1 MIYYLYL
8 LAAVVLMALQF
19 SVNKFY
25 QSKNGS
31 GIMTSLLYT
40 SLSGIATGAIFFCI
54 NGFHLD
60 VTPLSFVYAVLIAAL
75 CLGYSL
81 LGFKIFSLGNF
92 SVFAMFLM
100 LGGMLLPFLFG
111 LLFLGDAETLSPL
124 SLVLRIVGV
133 LLLIGAMLLPLTE
146 KSEED
151 SETDKRSRTTRMLFV
166 LLCLL
171 VFFMNGFVS
180 IFSKLHQIETVYPTV
195 DNNSFVILTNAING
209 IFSAFILFLLTLKNK
224 GGPKLS
230 PTFKPWMLI
239 ASVVA
244 YALCN
249 GISYLLQLLA
259 AASTMP
265 ASVQYPMMTGGSVVL
280 TALAG
285 YLFFG
290 EKQSRRALIGTLVA
304 FAATF
309 LFLF

>member
-8 LAAVVLMALQF
+8 LCAVVLMALQF

-40 SLSGIATGAIFFCI
+40 TLSGFATGAIFFAI
-54 NGFHLD
+54 NGFTLN
-60 VTPLSFVYAVLIAAL
+60 VTPFSFVCAVGIASL

-92 SVFAMFLM
+92 AVYTMFLM
-100 LGGMLLPFLFG
+100 LGGMLLPFLYG
-111 LLFLGDAETLSPL
+111 LFFLGDAETLSPI
-124 SLVLRIVGV
+124 SLVCRIIGV
-133 LLLIGAMLLPLTE
+133 LLLIVSMLFQLTE
-146 KSEED
+146 KKETED
-151 SETDKRSRTTRMLFV
+151 KHDKKTRLLFIA
-166 LLCLL
+166 LCLL

-180 IFSKLHQIETVYPTV
+180 ILSKLHQIEGHYPTV
-195 DNNSFVILTNAING
+195 DNNSFVFLTNTING
-209 IFSAFILFLLTLKNK
+209 IFSGFALFILTLFHR

-230 PTFKPWMLI
+230 PSFKPWMLI
-239 ASVVA
+239 SSVAV

-249 GISYLLQLLA
+249 GVSYLLQLLA

-280 TALAG
+280 TALTG

-290 EKQSRRALIGTLVA
+290 EKQSRRALIGTILA

>member
-1 MIYYLYL
+1 MMYYLFL

-25 QSKNGS
+25 QTHNGS

-40 SLSGIATGAIFFCI
+40 TLSGFATGAIFFGI
-54 NGFHLD
+54 NGFTLQ
-60 VTPLSFVYAVLIAAL
+60 VTPFSFVCAIGIAAL

-81 LGFKIFSLGNF
+81 LGFRLFSMGNF
-92 SVFAMFLM
+92 AVYTMFLM
-100 LGGMLLPFLFG
+100 LGGMLLPFLDG
-111 LLFLGDAETLSPL
+111 LFFLVDAQVLSPL
-124 SLVLRIVGV
+124 SLGCRIVGV
-133 LLLIGAMLLPLTE
+133 LLLIISMVFPILDKKE
-146 KSEED
+146 NEE
-151 SETDKRSRTTRMLFV
+151 SHSKKTRILFV
-166 LLCLL
+166 VLCLL

-180 IFSKLHQIETVYPTV
+180 ILSKIHQIETYFPTV
-195 DNNSFVILTNAING
+195 DNNSFVFLTNTING
-209 IFSAFILFLLTLKNK
+209 MFSGFALFLLTLFKK
-224 GGPKLS
+224 GGPKLA
-230 PTFKPWMLI
+230 PAFKPWMLI
-239 ASVVA
+239 AAVLV

-285 YLFFG
+285 YLFFH
-290 EKQSRRALIGTLVA
+290 EKQSKKALVGTVLA

>member
-31 GIMTSLLYT
+31 AMMTSLLYT
-40 SLSGIATGAIFFCI
+40 SLSGFATGAIFFCI
-54 NGFHLD
+54 NGFTLN
-60 VTPLSFVYAVLIAAL
+60 VTPFSFVCAVGIALL

-81 LGFKIFSLGNF
+81 LGFRLFSMGNF
-92 SVFAMFLM
+92 SVYTMFLM
-100 LGGMLLPFLFG
+100 LGGMLLPFLYG
-111 LLFLGDAETLSPL
+111 ILFLGDTDTMSPL
-124 SLVLRIVGV
+124 SFAARLIGV
-133 LLLIGAMLLPLTE
+133 ALLIVSMVFPCLEQKDDE
-146 KSEED
+146 KRP
-151 SETDKRSRTTRMLFV
+151 KKTRILFIA
-166 LLCLL
+166 LCIC
-171 VFFMNGFVS
+171 VFIMNGFVS
-180 IFSKLHQIETVYPTV
+180 ILSKLHQIETGYPVV
-195 DNNSFVILTNAING
+195 DNNSFVFLTNTING
-209 IFSAFILFLLTLKNK
+209 IFSALALFVLTLKNRQ
-224 GGPKLS
+224 GPRLNPS
-230 PTFKPWMLI
+230 FKPWML
-239 ASVVA
+239 AAAVVV

-285 YLFFG
+285 YLFFR
-290 EKQSRRALIGTLVA
+290 EKPSKTALIGTVLA

-309 LFLF
+309 LFLL

>member
-1 MIYYLYL
+1 MLYYLYL
-8 LAAVVLMALQF
+8 LAAVILMALQF
-19 SVNKFY
+19 AVNKFY

-31 GIMTSLLYT
+31 AMMTSLLYT
-40 SLSGIATGAIFFCI
+40 ALSGLATGAIFFCI
-54 NGFHLD
+54 NGFSLH
-60 VTPLSFVYAVLIAAL
+60 VTPLSFLYAVIIAVL

-92 SVFAMFLM
+92 SVFTMFLM

-111 LLFLGDAETLSPL
+111 ILFLGDADALSPL
-124 SLVLRIVGV
+124 SLVMRILGV
-133 LLLIGAMLLPLTE
+133 LLLIGAMILPITE
-146 KSEED
+146 T
-151 SETDKRSRTTRMLFV
+151 SETTDDRDKRSSKTRMLFV
-166 LLCLL
+166 ALCLL

-180 IFSKLHQIETVYPTV
+180 IFSKLHQIETTYPTV
-195 DNNSFVILTNAING
+195 DNNSFVILTNTLNG
-209 IFSAFILFLLTLKNK
+209 IFSAFILFLLTLKNR
-224 GGPKLS
+224 GGPKLA
-230 PTFKPWMLI
+230 PTFKPWMLVS
-239 ASVVA
+239 AVVV

-290 EKQSRRALIGTLVA
+290 EKQSRRALIGTCLA
-304 FAATF
+304 FGATF

>member
-31 GIMTSLLYT
+31 AIMTSLLYT
-40 SLSGIATGAIFFCI
+40 SLSGLATGAIFFVI
-54 NGFHLD
+54 NGFTLN
-60 VTPLSFVYAVLIAAL
+60 VTPFSFVCAVGIALL

-92 SVFAMFLM
+92 SVFTMFLM
-100 LGGMLLPFLFG
+100 LGGMLLPFLYG
-111 LLFLGDAETLSPL
+111 LLFLGDTETMSAL
-124 SLVLRIVGV
+124 SLTARIVGV
-133 LLLIGAMLLPLTE
+133 VLLIVSMVFPCLGQ
-146 KSEED
+146 KDEE
-151 SETDKRSRTTRMLFV
+151 TRSKKARILFI
-166 LLCLL
+166 LLCLC

-180 IFSKLHQIETVYPTV
+180 ILSKLHQIETEYPVV
-195 DNNSFVILTNAING
+195 DTNSFVFLTNTING
-209 IFSAFILFLLTLKNK
+209 LFSALALFVLTLKNK
-224 GGPKLS
+224 QGPKLGEA
-230 PTFKPWMLI
+230 FKPWML
-239 ASVVA
+239 AAAVVV

-285 YLFFG
+285 YLFFR
-290 EKQSRRALIGTLVA
+290 EKPSKTALIGTVLA

-309 LFLF
+309 LFLL

>member
-31 GIMTSLLYT
+31 AIMTSLLYT
-40 SLSGIATGAIFFCI
+40 SLSGLATGAIFFVI
-54 NGFHLD
+54 NGFTLN
-60 VTPLSFVYAVLIAAL
+60 VTPFSFVCAVGIALL

-92 SVFAMFLM
+92 SVFTMFLM
-100 LGGMLLPFLFG
+100 LGGMLLPFLYG
-111 LLFLGDAETLSPL
+111 LIFLGDTETMSAL
-124 SLVLRIVGV
+124 SLTARIVGV
-133 LLLIGAMLLPLTE
+133 VLLIVSMVFPCLGQ
-146 KSEED
+146 KDEE
-151 SETDKRSRTTRMLFV
+151 TRSKKARILFI
-166 LLCLL
+166 LLCLC

-180 IFSKLHQIETVYPTV
+180 ILSKLHQIETEYPVV
-195 DNNSFVILTNAING
+195 DTNSFVFLTNTING
-209 IFSAFILFLLTLKNK
+209 LFSALALFVLTLKNK
-224 GGPKLS
+224 QGPKLGEA
-230 PTFKPWMLI
+230 FKPWML
-239 ASVVA
+239 AAAVVV

-285 YLFFG
+285 YLFFR
-290 EKQSRRALIGTLVA
+290 EKPSKTALIGTVLA

-309 LFLF
+309 LFLL

>member
-1 MIYYLYL
+1 MIHYLYL
-8 LAAVVLMALQF
+8 LTAVLLMALQF

-40 SLSGIATGAIFFCI
+40 TLSGLATGAIFFAV
-54 NGFHLD
+54 NGFTLQL
-60 VTPLSFVYAVLIAAL
+60 TPFSFVCAVGIASL

-81 LGFKIFSLGNF
+81 LGFRLFSMGNF
-92 SVFAMFLM
+92 AVYTMFLM
-100 LGGMLLPFLFG
+100 LGGMLLPFLYG
-111 LLFLGDAETLSPL
+111 LIFLGDAGQLSPL
-124 SLVLRIVGV
+124 SLFCRIAGVV
-133 LLLIGAMLLPLTE
+133 LLIVSMIFPITE
-146 KSEED
+146 NTDAD
-151 SETDKRSRTTRMLFV
+151 SGHNKKTQVLFII
-166 LLCLL
+166 LCLL

-180 IFSKLHQIETVYPTV
+180 ILSKIHQIEGNYPTV
-195 DNNSFVILTNAING
+195 DNNSFVFLTNTING
-209 IFSAFILFLLTLKNK
+209 IFSGFALFLLTLFRRE
-224 GGPKLS
+224 GPKLS

-239 ASVVA
+239 AAVAA

-249 GISYLLQLLA
+249 GVSYLLQLLA

-290 EKQSRRALIGTLVA
+290 ERQSKRALVGTLLA

-309 LFLF
+309 LFLV